1 MLKKNLRKLQEMYD
15 VNACNTV
22 NYDPVICPSLT
33 RLKLDLYD
41 KNNLQ
46 IN

>member
-1 MLKKNLRKLQEMYD
+1 MYGVEDIQGTRTPRDTWPRPVFDLQVFY
-15 VNACNTV
+15 
-22 NYDPVICPSLT
+22 
-33 RLKLDLYD
+33 LKLDLYD

>member
-1 MLKKNLRKLQEMYD
+1 MIINAFRIFYKAPQAMEYPIHYFKKY
-15 VNACNTV
+15 
-22 NYDPVICPSLT
+22 S
-33 RLKLDLYD
+33 LKLDLYD

>member
-1 MLKKNLRKLQEMYD
+1 MKTLLILSIVFELGAGLSRL
-15 VNACNTV
+15 
-22 NYDPVICPSLT
+22 I
-33 RLKLDLYD
+33 LKLDLYD